1 MIVGI
6 RPRTAEVRTG
16 RMRCSTRG
24 DKRRASSS
32 APRHRTNL
40 RPIRPVRTSIY
51 AQTHVRK
58 YRLNHDEKNKNL
70 MVAAPT
76 SDAGTGR
83 PLRVR
88 EFFLARQPILDRNQA
103 LVAYEL
109 LFRNAAV
116 GPANVTSD
124 LSATASVIAHA
135 SQLGMEKVIGDS
147 LGYVNVDAAVLMS
160 DIFQFLPREKVVL
173 EIVETM
179 KVTPEILVRIEQLV
193 KEGFR
198 FALDDVI
205 TDSDDVQMLLPLV
218 DTIKFDLRDMPLSA
232 LLKLTPQFKLSKKK
246 LLAEKVET
254 REQFETCMELGFD
267 YFQGYYFAKP
277 VILSGK
283 KLSPSQLA
291 IMQLMTQL
299 NSDADTVDIER
310 SIKKDISL
318 CFNLLRLVNT
328 PAVGARRRIDSVTQA
343 LMVLGR
349 NQLQRWLQ
357 IMLYAEPCKKGQSM
371 TPLLTLAATRG
382 KLLELIAEQVEP
394 RNRGMADTAFTVG
407 IMSLMDTL
415 FSIPMREILEQIA
428 VVDAVGDALMHRGGI
443 YGELLKLAEHME
455 RIEEAGPMLDNL
467 VHKFNLS
474 GEDLY
479 GLQLTAFEWSDSVA
493 RNA

>member
-1 MIVGI
+1 M
-6 RPRTAEVRTG
+6 TAN
-16 RMRCSTRG
+16 STSHSG
-24 DKRRASSS
+24 DS
-32 APRHRTNL
+32 
-40 RPIRPVRTSIY
+40 
-51 AQTHVRK
+51 
-58 YRLNHDEKNKNL
+58 
-70 MVAAPT
+70 
-76 SDAGTGR
+76 R

-88 EFFLARQPILDRNQA
+88 EFFLARQPILDRNQS
-103 LVAYEL
+103 LIAYEL

-160 DIFQFLPREKVVL
+160 EIFHFLPREKVVL
-173 EIVETM
+173 EIVETT
-179 KVTPEILVRIEQLV
+179 KATPEFKERVKELVRD
-193 KEGFR
+193 GFR

-205 TDSDDVQMLLPLV
+205 TDSEDVQELLPFV
-218 DTIKFDLRDMPLSA
+218 DVVKFDLRDMPLSA
-232 LLKLTPQFKLSKKK
+232 LLKLTPKFKLSGKK
-246 LLAEKVET
+246 LLAEKVENQ
-254 REQFETCMELGFD
+254 EQFQTCLDLGFD

-291 IMQLMTQL
+291 IMQLMSQV
-299 NSDADTVDIER
+299 NSDAENNEIER
-310 SIKKDISL
+310 SIKSDVSI

-328 PAVGARRRIDSVTQA
+328 PAIGARRRIDSVSQA

-349 NQLQRWLQ
+349 SQLQRWLQ

-382 KLLELIAEQVEP
+382 KLLELIAQQIEP

-415 FSIPMREILEQIA
+415 FSMPMEEILEQIA
-428 VVDAVGDALMHRGGI
+428 VVDTVSDALLHRQGLFGD
-443 YGELLKLAEHME
+443 LLKLVEHME
-455 RIEEAGPMLDNL
+455 RIEEAGPMFDDLIERFQLHGDD
-467 VHKFNLS
+467 LS
-474 GEDLY
+474 A
-479 GLQLTAFEWSDSVA
+479 LQIKAFEWSDEVA
-493 RNA
+493 RSA

>member
-1 MIVGI
+1 MTDAS
-6 RPRTAEVRTG
+6 TA
-16 RMRCSTRG
+16 
-24 DKRRASSS
+24 
-32 APRHRTNL
+32 
-40 RPIRPVRTSIY
+40 
-51 AQTHVRK
+51 
-58 YRLNHDEKNKNL
+58 
-70 MVAAPT
+70 
-76 SDAGTGR
+76 R

-88 EFFLARQPILDRNQA
+88 EFFLARQPILDREQA

-109 LFRNAAV
+109 LFRSAAV
-116 GPANVTSD
+116 GPANITND

-147 LGYVNVDAAVLMS
+147 VGYLNVDAAVLMS

-179 KVTPEILVRIEQLV
+179 KVTPDILTRVRQLV

-205 TDSDDVQMLLPLV
+205 TDNDDVQQLLPFV
-218 DTIKFDLRDMPLSA
+218 EIIKFDLRDMPLSA
-232 LLKLTPQFKLSKKK
+232 LLKLTPQFRLANKK
-246 LLAEKVET
+246 LLAEKVEN
-254 REQFETCMELGFD
+254 REQFQTCLELGFD

-291 IMQLMTQL
+291 IMQLMSL
-299 NSDADTVDIER
+299 INSDADTQDIER
-310 SIKKDISL
+310 SIKKDVSL

-328 PAVGARRRIDSVTQA
+328 AALGARRRIDSISQA
-343 LMVLGR
+343 LLVLGR
-349 NQLQRWLQ
+349 SQLQRWLQ

-382 KLLELIAEQVEP
+382 KLLELIAQQFEP
-394 RNRGMADTAFTVG
+394 RNRNMADTAFTVG

-415 FSIPMREILEQIA
+415 FSIPMEEILEQVP
-428 VVDAVGDALMHRGGI
+428 VVDAVSEALLQRKGI
-443 YGELLKLAEHME
+443 YGEMLKLAEHME
-455 RIEEAGPMLDNL
+455 RIEEAGSMLDDL
-467 VHKFNLS
+467 VEHFHLS
-474 GEDLY
+474 GDDLY
-479 GLQLTAFEWSDSVA
+479 TLQLAAFEWSDNVA